1 MFSVLL
7 VDDEPLVRTVIRDK
21 IKWNELGFEFAG
33 DCENGKQAVEFIEH
47 RPVDLV
53 ITDINMPYMDGME
66 LSRYLYTRYPDT
78 AIVIFSGFSEF
89 EYAQKAIQYKVV
101 EYILKPVTASELT
114 EVLVKVHKRLEES
127 ESNARKMNELTEVYQ
142 NYRKNQ
148 TAITSRLLGDLMLDS
163 GDNSSTLNELKEAG
177 IIFNYQAYCV
187 ACIRVDSWN
196 DPNRIRTGES
206 QDDSLYSFAIENICS
221 EILKNEEKGLAFQSR
236 DRYILLLLYT
246 KKAADF
252 RKEAVRLCHLC
263 QDTISN
269 VMHLGTSLGIG
280 KSVRTVRD
288 FGISYRNAME
298 SMDYHYVLGEGYFLD
313 METDAGDLDQ
323 DVDLGDY
330 LSKLTVAIKSCSHEK
345 IALLFEEIAET
356 LGRKKVSENRC
367 RLYLQQI
374 FRTIMEMRKL
384 TAQPGEDL
392 HPEEKKQLDEI
403 AKSQS
408 LNEGLTALRSYAYRS
423 AETMRSLVSSNGQ
436 LQAIL
441 AIDYLNEHY
450 AEPELNLNGLCSYL
464 GISASH
470 FSSLFKEYTGMTFME
485 KLTAIRI
492 EKAKELLTD
501 TTLRN
506 YEIAERVGY
515 LDPHYF
521 SIVFKKATGQSPSDY
536 SRETKA

>member
-114 EVLVKVHKRLEES
+114 EVLVKVHKRLEDS
-127 ESNARKMNELTEVYQ
+127 ESNTRKMNELTEVYQ

-163 GDNSSTLNELKEAG
+163 GDNSGTLNELKEAG

-206 QDDSLYSFAIENICS
+206 QDDSLYFFAIENICS
-221 EILKNEEKGLAFQSR
+221 EILRNEEKGLAFQSR

-252 RKEAVRLCHLC
+252 RKEAVCLCHLC

-269 VMHLGTSLGIG
+269 VMHLGTSFGIG

-298 SMDYHYVLGEGYFLD
+298 SMDYRYVLGEGYFLD
-313 METDAGDLDQ
+313 MEADAGDLDQ
-323 DVDLGDY
+323 DVDLGDA

-356 LGRKKVSENRC
+356 LGRRKISENRC

-374 FRTIMEMRKL
+374 FRTVMEMRKL

-521 SIVFKKATGQSPSDY
+521 SIVFKKATGQSPSDF

>member
-269 VMHLGTSLGIG
+269 VMHLGTSFGIG

-330 LSKLTVAIKSCSHEK
+330 LSKLTVAIKSCSHGCDRVPPQILRYSSQKLCKDGGNRSGK
-345 IALLFEEIAET
+345 IQELCFCQESRFQPDRSDRRSDPDVCHLLCGNQGI
-356 LGRKKVSENRC
+356 S
-367 RLYLQQI
+367 
-374 FRTIMEMRKL
+374 RKL
-384 TAQPGEDL
+384 
-392 HPEEKKQLDEI
+392 
-403 AKSQS
+403 
-408 LNEGLTALRSYAYRS
+408 
-423 AETMRSLVSSNGQ
+423 
-436 LQAIL
+436 
-441 AIDYLNEHY
+441 
-450 AEPELNLNGLCSYL
+450 
-464 GISASH
+464 
-470 FSSLFKEYTGMTFME
+470 
-485 KLTAIRI
+485 
-492 EKAKELLTD
+492 
-501 TTLRN
+501 
-506 YEIAERVGY
+506 
-515 LDPHYF
+515 
-521 SIVFKKATGQSPSDY
+521 PSDGNTELCLFPWLPVTGRY
-536 SRETKA
+536 VCYCDRRH